1 MEFFM
6 SLKKIIMDDARI
18 YIETRKLQL
27 AGTLDVNNVQSP
39 LSNISRYDEKRRQN
53 MAITELRNDEVGYMG
68 RKRAYGEGE
77 IRISKALFL
86 SEDIY
91 SMGFMSQIRDDI
103 MTKYLDIQTGKLIE
117 NEEEVEHRLGDEDKD
132 LEPTKENYKPLRGVN
147 NGLQ

>member
-1 MEFFM
+1 
-6 SLKKIIMDDARI
+6 MDDARI

-53 MAITELRNDEVGYMG
+53 MAITELRNDEVGYMS

-117 NEEEVEHRLGDEDKD
+117 N
-132 LEPTKENYKPLRGVN
+132 
-147 NGLQ
+147 